1 MTPVELAQLCID
13 AQVRNGAEATLT
25 LVLPGPVRG
34 ERARL
39 WPGGPL
45 AEILCESRNG
55 DGNPQRVV
63 RVQSAVVLGALARA
77 IGWPEKDQTRE
88 D

>member
-1 MTPVELAQLCID
+1 MTPAELARLCID
-13 AQVRNGAEATLT
+13 AQVHNGPDAAVT

-45 AEILCESRNG
+45 AEILCESKDANG
-55 DGNPQRVV
+55 NRQRVV
-63 RVQSAVVLGALARA
+63 RVQAAVVLGALAKIAAR
-77 IGWPEKDQTRE
+77 KDGSFGT
-88 D
+88 